1 MGAKKFGTFKGVFIP
16 STEAILGT
24 VLFLLMPLLT
34 ADVGFIP
41 MIAVILLAHTVTIA
55 TAFSLSDC
63 ATNLNKIEG
72 GGMYALSKRSLGNA
86 MGGSIGIQLY
96 LAQAASIGFYAIG
109 FAEPLRALIVPH
121 LQTIPLFTS
130 TTPQAILLQKQI
142 IATVFYFIF
151 FIIVMIGADFTL
163 KLQSLILVIL
173 FLSIITIFA
182 SPLMSMEYHGQK
194 VFIHSFNLL
203 GNRPLTLGIFFLTFT
218 QFFPAVTGISTGVGM
233 SGDLKEPKKSI
244 VRGTF
249 SAILVTLG
257 IYIGIAV
264 LFSFI
269 DKKVLITGYRNNVPF
284 GVILTELFG
293 LEKPFPWNIPGL
305 FILLGVLFATAS
317 SALSVFMTGP
327 RTIQYLAKDG
337 ILPRI
342 LSFLQYDF
350 KKGGSEPRYAVLVT
364 FFVGLV
370 VIWMGDINLAAI
382 VVGILFLVV
391 YGWVNGAAFLER
403 VSRNPTFRP
412 TFKGHWLISLYGFVA
427 CIAIITMFDWRIGLF
442 VFISQY
448 LIFRLILKYKSE
460 GKLEGVWW
468 GFFFTLITGALSRLK
483 NIALDSRNWR
493 PIVSAYAYY
502 SGAWKE
508 TSLVAE
514 KIATFQG
521 WAHLNILAPPSKE
534 REENEP
540 LDTESLTIPSAVIQ
554 TTDFS
559 KTIITLLQ
567 TSNPVG
573 INPNTILLE
582 YNSKVDN
589 VSILDKILSM
599 GKDILLFNGGKK
611 LKKRER
617 LDIWWRGE
625 RNGNLMVLLA
635 YIMNRSLIDEGDS
648 PYQVRII
655 RKMQQDE
662 NIDITRIEISSLLNK
677 ARLSGEIIIL
687 PSDDSPF
694 TETLEKVSGNASLI
708 MMGLPGNYI
717 ENQKRR
723 LFTLNEF
730 FFTKEI
736 KKYDN
741 LPPTLFVRSARH
753 IKLTED

>member
-1 MGAKKFGTFKGVFIP
+1 MGTKKFGTFTGVFIP

-72 GGMYALSKRSLGNA
+72 GGMYALSKRSRGNA

-109 FAEPLRALIVPH
+109 FAAPLRTLIIPH
-121 LQTIPLFTS
+121 LQMVPLFTGTS
-130 TTPQAILLQKQI
+130 PQDVLLQKQI
-142 IATVFYFIF
+142 IATAFYLLF
-151 FIIVMIGADFTL
+151 FVVVMIGADFTL

-173 FLSIITIFA
+173 FLSIMTIFL
-182 SPLMSMEYHGQK
+182 SPLIPMDYHGKK
-194 VFIHSFNLL
+194 VFTHSFNLL
-203 GNRPLTLGIFFLTFT
+203 GNRPLTLGVFFLTFT

-233 SGDLKEPKKSI
+233 SGDLKNPKKSI

-249 SAILVTLG
+249 TAILVTLFV
-257 IYIGIAV
+257 YIGIAV

-269 DKKVLITGYRNNVPF
+269 DKKILITGYRGNVPV

-293 LEKPFPWNIPGL
+293 LGKPFPWNLPGVL
-305 FILLGVLFATAS
+305 ILLGVLFATAS

-327 RTIQYLAKDG
+327 RTAQYLAKDG
-337 ILPRI
+337 ILPKFF
-342 LSFLQYDF
+342 SFLQYDF
-350 KKGGSEPRYAVLVT
+350 KRGGSEPRYAVLVT
-364 FFVGLV
+364 FFVGV
-370 VIWMGDINLAAI
+370 VIIWMGDINRAAV

-412 TFKGHWLISLYGFVA
+412 TFRGHWLISLYGFIA
-427 CIAIITMFDWRIGLF
+427 CIVIISMFDWRIGIF
-442 VFISQY
+442 VFLSQY

-468 GFFFTLITGALSRLK
+468 GFFFTLITRALSRLQT
-483 NIALDSRNWR
+483 IALDSRNWR
-493 PIVSAYAYY
+493 PIISAYAYR
-502 SGAWKE
+502 SGAWLQ
-508 TSLVAE
+508 TALVAE
-514 KIATFQG
+514 RIATFQG
-521 WAHLNILAPPSKE
+521 WAHLNILAYPVKEKDEEPPLNTGTLK
-534 REENEP
+534 
-540 LDTESLTIPSAVIQ
+540 IPSAVILAS
-554 TTDFS
+554 DLS
-559 KTIITLLQ
+559 KTIISLLQ

-582 YNSKVDN
+582 YNAKVDT
-589 VSILDKILSM
+589 VSILDKILTM
-599 GKDILLFNGGKK
+599 GKDILLFNGAEK
-611 LKKRER
+611 LKEKER

-635 YIMNRSLIDEGDS
+635 YIMNRSLTDEGS
-648 PYQVRII
+648 TPYKVRVI
-655 RKMQQDE
+655 RKLQQE
-662 NIDITRIEISSLLNK
+662 EDINATRAEITSLLNK
-677 ARLSGEIIIL
+677 ARLTGEIMIL
-687 PSDDSPF
+687 PQDDTPF
-694 TETLEKVSGNASLI
+694 TETLEEISASASLI

-717 ENQKRR
+717 DNKKRM
-723 LFTLNEF
+723 LFKLNEF

>member
-1 MGAKKFGTFKGVFIP
+1 MQNIMGARKFGTFKGVFIP
-16 STEAILGT
+16 SAEAILGT

-41 MIAVILLAHTVTIA
+41 MLVIILLAHTVTIS

-72 GGMYALSKRSLGNA
+72 GGMYALSKKSLGNA

-96 LAQAASIGFYAIG
+96 LAQAASIGFYSIG

-121 LQTIPLFTS
+121 LQFIPLFAGTS
-130 TTPQAILLQKQI
+130 PEAVLLQKQI
-142 IATVFYFIF
+142 IATSFYVIF

-173 FLSIITIFA
+173 FLSIATIFI
-182 SPLMSMEYHGQK
+182 SPLIPMDYNGQK
-194 VFIHSFNLL
+194 VFSGGFNIF
-203 GNRPLTLGIFFLTFT
+203 GNRPLTISIFFLTFT

-233 SGDLKEPKKSI
+233 SGDLKDPKKSI

-249 SAILVTLG
+249 SAIIVTMI
-257 IYIGIAV
+257 IYILIAV

-269 DKKVLITGYRNNVPF
+269 NKDIIIQGYRNGTPY

-293 LEKPFPWNIPGL
+293 LGKPFPENLPGI

-327 RTIQYLAKDG
+327 RTAQYLAKDG
-337 ILPRI
+337 ILPKK

-350 KKGGSEPRYAVLVT
+350 KKGGTEPRYAILAT
-364 FFVGLV
+364 FFVGLII
-370 VIWMGDINLAAI
+370 IWMGDISFAAI

-412 TFKGHWLISLYGFVA
+412 TFNGHWLISLYGFIA
-427 CIAIITMFDWRIGLF
+427 CIVIISLFDWRVGIF
-442 VFISQY
+442 VFVSQY
-448 LIFRLILKYKSE
+448 IIFRLILKYKSE

-468 GFFFTLITGALSRLK
+468 GFFFTIVSKVLSKLK
-483 NIALDSRNWR
+483 TIALDSRNWR
-493 PIVSAYAYY
+493 PIVSAYAYS

-508 TSLVAE
+508 TGHMAE
-514 KIATFQG
+514 EIATFQG
-521 WAHLNILAPPSKE
+521 WAHLNVISTSSKDDE
-534 REENEP
+534 AE
-540 LDTESLTIPSAVIQ
+540 LDSLTIPSAMVRVSDP
-554 TTDFS
+554 T
-559 KTIITLLQ
+559 KTILTLLQ

-582 YNSKVDN
+582 YNPKADN
-589 VSILDKILSM
+589 VSILNKILSM
-599 GKDILLFNGGKK
+599 GKDIILFKGGEN
-611 LKKRER
+611 LNSEER

-635 YIMNRSLIDEGDS
+635 FIMNRSLTDQGGEG
-648 PYQVRII
+648 YKVRII
-655 RKMQQDE
+655 RKLQEGEEVDS
-662 NIDITRIEISSLLNK
+662 TREEISSLLNR
-677 ARLSGEIIIL
+677 ARLSGEILII
-687 PSDDSPF
+687 PSDSDPF
-694 TETLEKVSGNASLI
+694 IDTLEKVSKDASLI
-708 MMGLPGNYI
+708 MAGLPGNYI
-717 ENQKRR
+717 ENKKKT
-723 LFTLNEF
+723 LFKLNEF

-741 LPPTLFVRSARH
+741 LPPTLFVRSAKH

>member
-1 MGAKKFGTFKGVFIP
+1 METKKFGTFKGVFIP

-41 MIAVILLAHTVTIA
+41 MLVVILLAHTVTIA

-63 ATNLNKIEG
+63 ATNLNRIEG

-109 FAEPLRALIVPH
+109 FAAPLRALIVPH
-121 LQTIPLFTS
+121 LQMFPLFTG
-130 TTPQAILLQKQI
+130 TTPQAVLLQKQL
-142 IATVFYFIF
+142 IATAFYLLF

-182 SPLMSMEYHGQK
+182 SPLIPMDYHGAK
-194 VFIHSFNLL
+194 VFTSSFNLL

-244 VRGTF
+244 VKGTF
-249 SAILVTLG
+249 SAIFVTLF

-269 DKKVLITGYRNNVPF
+269 DKNVLISGYRNNVPF

-293 LEKPFPWNIPGL
+293 LGKPFPWNLPGIL
-305 FILLGVLFATAS
+305 ILLGVLFATAS

-327 RTIQYLAKDG
+327 RTAQYLAKDG
-337 ILPRI
+337 ILPKMF
-342 LSFLQYDF
+342 SFLQYDF
-350 KKGGSEPRYAVLVT
+350 KRGGNEPRYAVLVT

-370 VIWMGDINLAAI
+370 IIWMGDISFAAI

-412 TFKGHWLISLYGFVA
+412 TFRGHWLISLYGFAA

-442 VFISQY
+442 VFVSQY

-468 GFFFTLITGALSRLK
+468 GFFFTLITRALARLK
-483 NIALDSRNWR
+483 TIALDSRNWR
-493 PIVSAYAYY
+493 PIISVYAYR
-502 SGAWKE
+502 SGAWSQ
-508 TSLVAE
+508 TALIAE
-514 KIATFQG
+514 RIATYQG
-521 WAHLNILAPPSKE
+521 WANLNILSAPPREKE
-534 REENEP
+534 EELP
-540 LDTESLTIPSAVIQ
+540 PDTGILKIPSAVIHAA
-554 TTDFS
+554 DFS
-559 KTIITLLQ
+559 KTIISLLQ

-582 YNSKVDN
+582 YNNKIDN

-599 GKDILLFNGGKK
+599 GKDILLFNGGEK
-611 LKKRER
+611 LKRRER

-635 YIMNRSLIDEGDS
+635 YIMNRSLIDEGFP
-648 PYQVRII
+648 PYTVRII
-655 RKMQQDE
+655 RKLQQE
-662 NIDITRIEISSLLNK
+662 EDIETTRFEITSLLNK
-677 ARLSGEIIIL
+677 ARLTGEIMIL
-687 PSDDSPF
+687 PFDDTPF
-694 TETLEKVSGNASLI
+694 TETLEEISGNASLI

-717 ENQKRR
+717 EKQKRT
-723 LFTLNEF
+723 LFKLNEF

-736 KKYDN
+736 KQYDN

>member
-1 MGAKKFGTFKGVFIP
+1 MGTKKFGTFKGVFIP

-34 ADVGFIP
+34 ADVGFFP
-41 MIAVILLAHTVTIA
+41 MLVVILLAHTVTIA

-63 ATNLNKIEG
+63 ATNLNRIEG

-109 FAEPLRALIVPH
+109 FAAPLRALIIPH
-121 LQTIPLFTS
+121 LQMFPLFTGTS
-130 TTPQAILLQKQI
+130 PQAVLLQKQL
-142 IATVFYFIF
+142 IATAFYLLF
-151 FIIVMIGADFTL
+151 FIVVMIGADFTL

-173 FLSIITIFA
+173 FLSIVTIFA
-182 SPLMSMEYHGQK
+182 SPLIPMDYHGTK
-194 VFIHSFNLL
+194 VFTRSFNLL

-244 VRGTF
+244 VKGTF
-249 SAILVTLG
+249 AAIFITLF

-269 DKKVLITGYRNNVPF
+269 DKNVLISGYRNNVPF

-293 LEKPFPWNIPGL
+293 LGKPFPWNLPGIL
-305 FILLGVLFATAS
+305 ILLGVLFATAS

-327 RTIQYLAKDG
+327 RTAQYLAKDG
-337 ILPRI
+337 ILPKMF
-342 LSFLQYDF
+342 SFLQYDF
-350 KKGGSEPRYAVLVT
+350 KRGGNEPRYAVLVT

-370 VIWMGDINLAAI
+370 IIWMGDINFAAI

-412 TFKGHWLISLYGFVA
+412 TFKGHWLISLYGFAA
-427 CIAIITMFDWRIGLF
+427 CIVIISMFDWRIGLF
-442 VFISQY
+442 VFVSQY

-468 GFFFTLITGALSRLK
+468 GFFFTLITRALARLK
-483 NIALDSRNWR
+483 TIALDSRNWR
-493 PIVSAYAYY
+493 PIISVYAYR
-502 SGAWKE
+502 SGAWSQ
-508 TSLVAE
+508 TALIAE
-514 KIATFQG
+514 RIATYQG
-521 WAHLNILAPPSKE
+521 WAHLNILSAPPREKE
-534 REENEP
+534 EDLP
-540 LDTESLTIPSAVIQ
+540 PDTGILKIPSAVIHAA
-554 TTDFS
+554 DFS
-559 KTIITLLQ
+559 RTIISLLQ

-582 YNSKVDN
+582 YNNKIDN

-599 GKDILLFNGGKK
+599 GKDILLFNGGEK
-611 LKKRER
+611 LKRRER

-635 YIMNRSLIDEGDS
+635 YIMNRSLIEEGFP
-648 PYQVRII
+648 PYTVRII
-655 RKMQQDE
+655 RKLQQDE
-662 NIDITRIEISSLLNK
+662 RIETTRLEITSLLNN
-677 ARLSGEIIIL
+677 ARLTGEIMIL
-687 PSDDSPF
+687 PFDETPF
-694 TETLEKVSGNASLI
+694 TETLEEISGNASLI

-717 ENQKRR
+717 EKQKRP
-723 LFTLNEF
+723 LFKLNEF

-736 KKYDN
+736 KRYDN